1 MSMNNTSHAM
11 VTAPSG
17 VSRLT
22 GWGANWHT
30 HVSALGELPDWGST
44 RRGHVNGL
52 VAALDEAGLR
62 GRGGGWFPTAVKMRA
77 VADSAATRRKV
88 PVVIGNG
95 MEGEPA
101 SGKDAVLLASAPHLV
116 IDGLVLAAQAIGA
129 REAYVAVHRGSP
141 ASDVVAAA
149 IALRSAGSQRGVTV
163 QLIALPHRY
172 VASEESALAR
182 GVGGQLAVPVFGKR
196 PFDAGTSGKPTLVS
210 NVETL
215 ANIALIARFGPGWYR
230 RQGSATA
237 PGTALVTV
245 AGAVANPGVLEVALG
260 TPVADIL
267 ASCGAVTA
275 PIQAFLTGGY
285 GGAWVGTEMADLEWT
300 PETVSAVG
308 GVVGAGILTVLSEQ
322 TCGIR
327 ETARVVRWMAGESA
341 GQCGPCRFGLS
352 AIADDFQQLSN
363 GQASN
368 ADFSRLAGRL
378 GMVEGRGA
386 CKHPDGVVRFARSAL
401 TVFNDDLA
409 AHLRGHCLHHAS
421 KPVLPVPAAAPI
433 PAPLPGGEWK

>member
-1 MSMNNTSHAM
+1 MRMNNTSQTM
-11 VTAPSG
+11 LTAPAG

-22 GWGANWHT
+22 GWGPNWQA

-77 VADSAATRRKV
+77 VADSASTRRKV

-101 SGKDAVLLASAPHLV
+101 SGKDAVLLSTAPHLV
-116 IDGLVLAAQAIGA
+116 IDGLVLTAQAINA
-129 REAYVAVHRGSP
+129 RDSYLAIHRGSP
-141 ASDVVAAA
+141 AGDVVAQA
-149 IALRSAGSQRGVTV
+149 IGERTGRSQNGVTV
-163 QLIALPHRY
+163 NLVHLPHRY
-172 VASEESALAR
+172 VASEESALAK
-182 GVGGQLAVPVFGKR
+182 GVGGQLSVPVFGKR
-196 PFDAGTSGKPTLVS
+196 PFDTGMSGKPTLVS

-215 ANIALIARFGPGWYR
+215 ANVALVARFGPGWYR
-230 RQGSATA
+230 SQGTAAA

-245 AGAVANPGVLEVALG
+245 AGAVANAGVLEVAVG
-260 TPVADIL
+260 TPTADIL
-267 ASCGAVTA
+267 ASCGGTIGPV
-275 PIQAFLTGGY
+275 QAILTGGY
-285 GGAWVGTEMADLEWT
+285 GGAWVGPELTDLEWT

-308 GVVGAGILTVLSEQ
+308 GVVGAGILTVLSQQ

-352 AIADDFQQLSN
+352 AIADDFHQLSI
-363 GQASN
+363 GKASH

-378 GMVEGRGA
+378 GLVEGRGA

-401 TVFNDDLA
+401 SVFNDDLA
-409 AHLRGHCLHHAS
+409 AHLRGRCLHHAS

>member
-1 MSMNNTSHAM
+1 MSVNDTAQTM
-11 VTAPSG
+11 VTAPAG
-17 VSRLT
+17 VSRLM
-22 GWGANWHT
+22 GWGADLQAHM
-30 HVSALGELPDWGST
+30 SALGELPDWGSA

-77 VADSAATRRKV
+77 VADSASVRRKV

-101 SGKDAVLLASAPHLV
+101 SSKDVVLLSQAPHLV

-129 REAYVAVHRGSP
+129 RDAYLALHRGSP
-141 ASDVVAAA
+141 VAGLVAAA
-149 IALRSAGSQRGVTV
+149 IAQRSAGASDRVSV
-163 QLIALPHRY
+163 QLVQLPHRY

-182 GVGGQLAVPVFGKR
+182 GVGGQMSVPVFGKR
-196 PFDAGTSGKPTLVS
+196 PFEEGMGGKPTMVS

-215 ANIALIARFGPGWYR
+215 ANIALIARFGAPWYR
-230 RQGSATA
+230 GQGTSSA

-245 AGAVANPGVLEVALG
+245 AGAVANPGVVEVALG

-267 ASCGAVTA
+267 ASCGGATA
-275 PIQAFLTGGY
+275 PVQAFLTGGY
-285 GGAWVGTEMADLEWT
+285 GGAWVGPELSDLEWT
-300 PETVSAVG
+300 PEAVSAVG
-308 GVVGAGILTVLSEQ
+308 GVVGAGILTVVSQ
-322 TCGIR
+322 RTCGLS

-352 AIADDFQQLSN
+352 AVADDFEQLAL
-363 GQASN
+363 GQASH

-401 TVFNDDLA
+401 SIFSEDLA
-409 AHLRGHCLHHAS
+409 AHLRGRCHHRGSAA
-421 KPVLPVPAAAPI
+421 VLNVPAPAPM